1 MQESSSSEKPQQS
14 RTRSPSSLSNT
25 SWISLSESPSQV
37 DLINTALTSART
49 LHRVRSGRLESSDS
63 PIHRQVLERAL
74 SRQLGKRL
82 SQLSL
87 PSSNQESL
95 SEETPTSTESC
106 PVAIKR
112 PLSEETPT
120 STQNSQTRC
129 PDPTRPNTETSPRT
143 SSPLNPNLTHYLA
156 PQTPTSPS
164 SSFETVFFPNKSL
177 LIAPIGEAIL
187 PIALVTVDLSDT
199 PTPSESLVSEAMA
212 VLDDEE
218 KKLKGIV
225 RKIKAKIDSSP
236 IDDLIDVEM
245 IPQYKSKQDE
255 LVSLLEDLHQGVAEI
270 CEEYEA
276 QLGATRLNA
285 WTTTL
290 TETRTKVS
298 QYKKNVVAEIKNL
311 RQASDSAGST
321 SGAAVPQSLN
331 STVEQERLSFDK
343 DKQLKQEK
351 RVQAEAETRCKAVT
365 EDATRFAKKFP
376 INSSDWCSEENNKVE
391 AAMKD
396 IHNWEKEMQALR
408 KEAREVE
415 ILVTGHSLADTDG
428 NIGHMKTR
436 VDDTVKLLD
445 RTIKQIKE
453 LDSVRNL
460 NSLSAKKTDF
470 VKLPKY
476 GGKPDEDFIVFKKK
490 MEKGFVSNN
499 IPTDDQVEKLRE
511 NLLDAAKIIVPE
523 NTDTI
528 ERAWDLLQAAYGS
541 EDRLMQTR
549 KDKLAAMG
557 HLPEA
562 GLLAKGGHSKRV
574 TWCLEL
580 ERVLADIIE
589 LGNRSD
595 ELAKEAF
602 SKSSI
607 DMVIKMFPADRRREM
622 IRLPGTGCNK
632 LEGIVEIVETERQ
645 LYQEDDK
652 YVEKKA
658 PARKQDSNAHAAYAS
673 PDSAASLPNPRGYQ
687 SFRKPIKLS
696 NCRICKVL
704 EGRGDTQNLYDN
716 HNGNYATGC
725 PRYSS
730 MTTEERFDV
739 SKEAKICLRCLDPKA
754 TWVFRE
760 GHKGCPVSK
769 SKKNKFSCTNPN
781 CSWHSWICV
790 THKDDNKELF
800 ERFTADLAKR
810 GLPFVFHSIPCV
822 TTSPLVPASPVSPLA
837 PNAPALSSG
846 PFSTRDTS
854 KDLTR
859 EQAVEKLRKLTPHGV
874 KLDTEPK
881 GYPLFMFGSAEG
893 KTRSVCFLY
902 DGGCSDCLMDESV
915 PGKELEGVK
924 VAQGPFPIGAVG
936 GIQVMA
942 KDAWMVKIKMVD
954 GSCQILEGLSVEK
967 VTSEFP
973 EVDLNEAVKEV
984 KASKPKDTLLQNV
997 SIPQKVG
1004 GKVDILLGIKY
1015 NAFFPVLIHM
1025 LPNGLG
1031 IYRLKV
1037 KSFGNKS
1044 TAVIAGPHSSFD
1056 KLLAKVGN
1064 AAYLLQLFTEGLQ
1077 TWRTLGAPKLKEVR
1091 CSMMTEEEMTKARHL
1106 NGMEFG
1112 VNCQV
1117 FQDSTMESVNDG
1129 NLVSECHQLESEP
1142 PDLVSECPQLVSE
1155 PSDLV
1160 AFIISEFRDISAE
1173 IIAQAATAKNR
1184 LTSTTR
1190 DDFLNSPLVTKKND
1204 DIEEAALTKSEVC
1217 ESVLCEGCGIE
1228 VQLKEESEEVN
1239 DEAHGHLSAEKHEGS
1254 NKMKKLAEVQDAGL
1268 QIDYRCPKCRQ
1279 CSDCLKP
1286 IETEKVSIREEAEMV
1301 AISESVRLDMENKRI
1316 ICNLPL
1322 RGKEREF
1329 LSTNKAQ
1336 AEKILNQQCNKYFK
1350 DEATRPVILKAFK
1363 KLFDNGHAQLLRD
1376 LPKETVEKILSKEVQ
1391 HHIPWRV
1398 VFKESVSTPARPVL
1412 DASSNTPFRADGTG
1426 GRSLND
1432 ATMKGRVPDMNLL
1445 RMVLRFCI
1453 GSTGV
1458 TGDLS
1463 QFYNVFKLVEK
1474 QWNLQLFLWKED
1486 LDPAS
1491 ETLVGVIRTL
1501 IYGVKSVAAQS
1512 EAGVEKLAKYIE
1524 QEHPVLAEFLQNS
1537 RYVDD
1542 LGDSKASLVEC
1553 SELAKKADELF
1564 AKVGMK
1570 VKEWGFT
1577 GTAPSEKTSADG
1589 RTVSFGGML
1598 WDPMLD
1604 TLEPKIPPCHFG
1616 TVARGRVKIGT
1627 EIFGGSMENDMEKF
1641 VPSKITPRQVSSKY
1655 LSFYDILQL
1664 FMPVTAGMKRDLR
1677 RVMKETDGWDTAISV
1692 ELRSKWV
1699 KNLWI
1704 IEKLKGM
1711 KFGRAK
1717 MPEDA
1722 VSEEMRMLVLVDAAK
1737 MLIVVGV
1744 WVGFQRKSGEW
1755 SCSYLIGRCLLTAED
1770 STTPKDELNGLTV
1783 GGNICYLVRNSL
1795 LNWVT
1800 TYAVCCDSTIAL
1812 HWAKSNKLKL
1822 SLFHRNRV
1830 VQVRRTIDLDNIYH
1844 VVTDKNL
1851 ADLPTRPDKVDL
1863 SDVGPLSTWHSG
1875 LEWMR
1880 DDLKKAID
1888 DKTIT
1893 PLDKLSM
1900 PEEDKED
1907 FEKGFVYEKT
1917 KDILTRGHIVTIVH
1931 CGVTLNKERIDL
1943 VYSRA
1948 AYTGYLILPTK
1959 FHFPAIVRIMGIV
1972 WRFIKSFKCLKGKL
1986 KTKPTFNMLS
1996 ATGGVCSEASMTAA
2010 FASNVQSE
2018 VQALAVDESNNKKAV
2033 IIPTDEDIS
2042 DALTYL
2048 FRVATKEV
2056 KEFVKP
2062 EIIKKIAVESQGI
2075 LYSKSRVMD
2084 GQRFTLS
2091 GDMKDSRI
2099 LANQGIIIHTPLV
2112 ERFSPLAYSIGHYV
2126 HENLAR
2132 HSGYE
2137 TCNRT
2142 SLGFCL
2148 ILKGIG
2154 LYEELGNECTTCK
2167 KLRKRFI
2174 EVSMGP
2180 VSSHQFAVCP
2190 LFWVTQ
2196 GDLFGPLTHYVPGR
2210 ERNTRR
2216 TPALDSKC
2224 YAFVMVCVVTK
2235 LVNIQIVETK
2245 DVGGISCALTRL
2257 GCEIGMPKLFLTDK
2271 DSGIMATLKG
2281 VKLELLDVKLRI
2293 NKEHGVRFETCPV
2306 AGHNAHGLVERKIK
2320 TAQEL
2325 MDKCGIANARMHTT
2339 GLQTT
2344 AKLVENMM
2352 NNTPYGYSYGRSQ
2365 TNTKLMKLV
2374 SPNMMKIGRIHSRTI
2389 NAPVKLPD
2397 GPATMM
2403 DKVEK
2408 AYNVFYK
2415 LYNDTMVAKLIQE
2428 TNAKWFRSSEDLKVD
2443 DVVYFRKAEGSVIK
2457 GEWTVGAVESVKF
2470 GRDGLVREATV
2481 KYCNPS
2487 ENIPR
2492 YTTRAARSL
2501 VRLFNVEDCHW
2512 KTDMEEVRKM
2522 LKTMNINAVVE
2533 DKPDD
2538 ATDDTR
2544 KTDTLERDPTLCKC
2558 CCESHCSL
2566 SLHVS
2571 RGVALVKQSRFK
2583 QPEVDLGLSVK
2594 QPGWDYRVDEL
2605 DDYIGE
2611 EMSLA
2616 NAEDNFANDTV
2627 MGLMTA
2633 LNMDLS

>member
-1 MQESSSSEKPQQS
+1 MQESSSSEKAQQS

-25 SWISLSESPSQV
+25 PWISLSESPSQV

-74 SRQLGKRL
+74 TRQLSKRL
-82 SQLSL
+82 NQLSL
-87 PSSNQESL
+87 PCSNQESL
-95 SEETPTSTESC
+95 PEETQTSH
-106 PVAIKR
+106 
-112 PLSEETPT
+112 
-120 STQNSQTRC
+120 TQNSQAQC
-129 PDPTRPNTETSPRT
+129 PDPTITNLETSPRT
-143 SSPLNPNLTHYLA
+143 SSPLDPNLAHYLA
-156 PQTPTSPS
+156 PRTPTSPS
-164 SSFETVFFPNKSL
+164 SSFDTVFFPDNSL
-177 LIAPIGEAIL
+177 PIAPIGEVIL
-187 PIALVTVDLSDT
+187 PIPLVTEDLSVT
-199 PTPSESLVSEAMA
+199 PKPSESLVGEAMA
-212 VLDDEE
+212 TLEEEE

-225 RKIKAKIDSSP
+225 RKIKAKIDSYP
-236 IDDLIDVEM
+236 AEALTNVEM
-245 IPQYKSKQDE
+245 IPEYKTKQGE
-255 LVSLLEDLHQGVAEI
+255 LGTLLEDLHLGVAEI
-270 CEEYEA
+270 SEDFEA
-276 QLGATRLNA
+276 QLGLTRTNA
-285 WTTTL
+285 WTATL
-290 TETRTKVS
+290 TETRTKVI
-298 QYKKNVVAEIKNL
+298 QYKQNVVTEITSLK
-311 RQASDSAGST
+311 QASNSDGSAS
-321 SGAAVPQSLN
+321 SGPAAVTSALN

-365 EDATRFAKKFP
+365 EDTTRFAKKFP

-396 IHNWEKEMQALR
+396 IHSWEKEMQALR

-415 ILVTGHSLADTDG
+415 ILVTGHSLADGDG
-428 NIGHMKTR
+428 DIAHMKTR
-436 VDDTVKLLD
+436 VDDTEKLLD

-453 LDSVRNL
+453 LDSARNL

-470 VKLPKY
+470 VRLPKFN
-476 GGKPDEDFIVFKKK
+476 GKPDEDFVVFKKK

-511 NLLDAAKIIVPE
+511 NLLEAAKIIVPE
-523 NTDTI
+523 NTETI

-541 EDRLMQTR
+541 EDRVMQTR
-549 KDKLAAMG
+549 KDKLVSMG

-562 GLLAKGGHSKRV
+562 GLLSKGGHSKRV

-607 DMVIKMFPADRRREM
+607 DLVIKMFPADRRREM
-622 IRLPGTGCNK
+622 IRLPGTGCDK

-658 PARKQDSNAHAAYAS
+658 PPRKQDSNAHAAYGS
-673 PDSAASLPNPRGYQ
+673 PDSAANLPNPRGFQ

-696 NCRICKVL
+696 SCRICKVL

-730 MTTEERFDV
+730 MTTEERFEV

-822 TTSPLVPASPVSPLA
+822 TTSPLVPAPPVSPLA

-846 PFSTRDTS
+846 PFSIRDTS

-893 KTRSVCFLY
+893 KTRSVCILY
-902 DGGCSDCLMDESV
+902 DGGCSDCLMDDSV

-936 GIQVMA
+936 GIQIMA
-942 KDAWMVKIKMVD
+942 KDAWMVKIKMFD
-954 GSCQILEGLSVEK
+954 GSCQVLEGLSVEK

-973 EVDLNEAVKEV
+973 EVDLNEAVREV
-984 KASKPKDTLLQNV
+984 KASKPKDTLLQSV

-1117 FQDSTMESVNDG
+1117 FQDSATESVNDE
-1129 NLVSECHQLESEP
+1129 NLVSECSN
-1142 PDLVSECPQLVSE
+1142 LVSE
-1155 PSDLV
+1155 
-1160 AFIISEFRDISAE
+1160 
-1173 IIAQAATAKNR
+1173 KNR

-1204 DIEEAALTKSEVC
+1204 DAVYIEEAALTKSEVF
-1217 ESVLCEGCGIE
+1217 ESALCVGCGVE
-1228 VQLKEESEEVN
+1228 VLLKEESEEVLEQVN
-1239 DEAHGHLSAEKHEGS
+1239 DEAYGLLSAEKREGS
-1254 NKMKKLAEVQDAGL
+1254 NKMKRLAEVQDAGL

-1279 CSDCLKP
+1279 CSDCMKP
-1286 IETEKVSIREEAEMV
+1286 IETEKISIREEAEMV
-1301 AISESVRLDMENKRI
+1301 AISESVRLDMDNKRI

-1322 RGKEREF
+1322 RGGEREF
-1329 LSTNKAQ
+1329 LSTNKNQ
-1336 AEKILNQQCNKYFK
+1336 AEKILNQQCSKYFK
-1350 DEATRPVILKAFK
+1350 DEATKPVILKAFK

-1376 LPKETVEKILSKEVQ
+1376 LPKETVDKILSKEVN

-1398 VFKESVSTPARPVL
+1398 VFKDSVSTPARPVL
-1412 DASSNTPFRADGTG
+1412 DASSNTPLRADGTG

-1453 GSTGV
+1453 GSSGV
-1458 TGDLS
+1458 TADLS

-1486 LDPAS
+1486 LDPAN

-1512 EAGVEKLAKYIE
+1512 EAGVEKLAKYI
-1524 QEHPVLAEFLQNS
+1524 QKKHPVLAEFLQNS

-1542 LGDSKASLVEC
+1542 LGDSKISLMEC
-1553 SELAKKADELF
+1553 SELAKAADELF

-1577 GTAPSEKTSADG
+1577 GSAPSEKSSADG

-1604 TLEPKIPPCHFG
+1604 TLEPKVPPCHFG

-1677 RVMKETDGWDTAISV
+1677 RVMKETDGWDIAISA

-1744 WVGFQRKSGEW
+1744 WVGFQRKSGGW

-1795 LNWVT
+1795 QNWVT

-1830 VQVRRTIDLDNIYH
+1830 VQVRRTTDLDKIYH

-1917 KDILTRGHIVTIVH
+1917 KDILTRGHIVTMVH
-1931 CGVTLNKERIDL
+1931 CGVTLNKDRIDL

-1948 AYTGYLILPTK
+1948 AYSGYLILPTK
-1959 FHFPAIVRIMGIV
+1959 FHFPAVVRIMGIV

-1986 KTKPTFNMLS
+1986 TTKPTFNMLS
-1996 ATGGVCSEASMTAA
+1996 ATGGVCSEVSMTVA
-2010 FASNVQSE
+2010 FASSVQSE
-2018 VQALAVDESNNKKAV
+2018 VQALAVDEFNNEKV
-2033 IIPTDEDIS
+2033 IIIPTEEDIS

-2099 LANQGIIIHTPLV
+2099 LADQGIIIHTPLV

-2216 TPALDSKC
+2216 NPALDSKC

-2271 DSGIMATLKG
+2271 DSGIMATLKE
-2281 VKLELLDVKLRI
+2281 VRLELLDVKLRI

-2374 SPNMMKIGRIHSRTI
+2374 SPNMMRIGRIHSRTL
-2389 NAPVKLPD
+2389 NGPVTLPE

-2443 DVVYFRKAEGSVIK
+2443 DVVYFRKSEGSVIK

-2487 ENIPR
+2487 ENTPR

-2522 LKTMNINAVVE
+2522 LKEMNINSVVE
-2533 DKPDD
+2533 NEPDD

-2544 KTDTLERDPTLCKC
+2544 KTDTVERDPTLCNC

-2583 QPEVDLGLSVK
+2583 QPEEDLGLSVK
-2594 QPGWDYRVDEL
+2594 QPGWDYKVDEL
-2605 DDYIGE
+2605 DDFIGE
-2611 EMSLA
+2611 EISLA

-2633 LNMDLS
+2633 VNMDLS